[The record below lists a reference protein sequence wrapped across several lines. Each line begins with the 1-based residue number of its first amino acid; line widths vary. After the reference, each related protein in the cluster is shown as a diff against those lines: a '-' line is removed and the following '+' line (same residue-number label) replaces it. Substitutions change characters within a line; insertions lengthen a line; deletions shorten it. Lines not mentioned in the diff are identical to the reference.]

1 MMTFIE
7 DRIAEFYELNF
18 DVEDIRRNVYNL
30 ITWKTLNTDEQ
41 SELKQNILEELKNG
55 D

>member
-30 ITWKTLNTDEQ
+30 ITWKTLNKEEQ
-41 SELKQNILEELKNG
+41 EDLKQNILEELKNG

>member
-1 MMTFIE
+1 MTFIE

-30 ITWKTLNTDEQ
+30 ITWKTLNTEEQ
-41 SELKQNILEELKNG
+41 SKLKQNILEELKNG